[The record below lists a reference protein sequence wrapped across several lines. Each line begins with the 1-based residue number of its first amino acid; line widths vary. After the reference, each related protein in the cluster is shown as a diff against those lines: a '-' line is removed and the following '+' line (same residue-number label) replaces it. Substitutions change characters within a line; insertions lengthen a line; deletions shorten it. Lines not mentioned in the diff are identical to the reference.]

1 MEGGDRAVLDAKAFL
16 HHLDHRC
23 QAIGGAARRRDQAVP
38 GGVVELVVDP
48 VHHIEGLFA
57 GDHALHRAGHHHPLQ
72 PHLGE
77 VGLEGLGCFELAAAL
92 EHHLHACLLPGH
104 GGGIAVLGVANRV
117 ALHAEAVGGGWGGAH
132 GHRPAAVDR
141 IKAEQV
147 GGGGGVA
154 AGVVDVDQL
163 NAGAAPQGPEDQAA
177 DAAKAIDADFH
188 GPRLR

>member
-16 HHLDHRC
+16 HHLHHRS

-57 GDHALHRAGHHHPLQ
+57 GDHPFHRAGHHHAAE

-77 VGLEGLGCFELAAAL
+77 VGLQGLGCFELAAAL
-92 EHHLHACLLPGH
+92 EHHLHAGPLPGH
-104 GGGIAVLGVANRV
+104 GGGIAVLGVANG
-117 ALHAEAVGGGWGGAH
+117 LLPNGEAVAGGWVGVH
-132 GHRPAAVDR
+132 GHRPAAMHR

-163 NAGAAPQGPEDQAA
+163 NAGAAPQGPEHQPT

-188 GPRLR
+188 GTRLR